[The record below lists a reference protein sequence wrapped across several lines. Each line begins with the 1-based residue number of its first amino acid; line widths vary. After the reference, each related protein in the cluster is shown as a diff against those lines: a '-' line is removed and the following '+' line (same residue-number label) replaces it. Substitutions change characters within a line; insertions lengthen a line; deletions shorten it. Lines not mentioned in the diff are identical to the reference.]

1 MKRYILLLLV
11 TTVGVVQGQDVF
23 REKLFS
29 VDLILKYAEDI
40 ALSDQQE
47 ASVKKIYN
55 DHISEFNSLK
65 WELDAQM
72 VKMDRLIST
81 DQVDNEA
88 ALKKM
93 DHLLDLENKLKKM
106 RFKVMLALK
115 SQLTET
121 QQEQLKGLRSSSD
134 GVGLNMMTPINE
146 NPRVMLKVDGPKS
159 AGDPLYIIKDQYGQR
174 RANSVSG
181 IEPADIESVEVI
193 KGEMALDE
201 YGQDG
206 KNGVI
211 IVTLKSRL

>member
-23 REKLFS
+23 QEKLFS
-29 VDLILKYAEDI
+29 IDLILKYAEDI
-40 ALSDQQE
+40 ALSDHQE
-47 ASVKKIYN
+47 TALKKIYN

-72 VKMDRLIST
+72 VKMDRLISSNE
-81 DQVDNEA
+81 VDDEA

-93 DHLLDLENKLKKM
+93 DNLLELESKLKKM

-115 SQLTET
+115 SELTGT
-121 QQEQLKGLRSSSD
+121 QQEQLKGLRPGSD
-134 GVGLNMMTPINE
+134 GTGLNMITPINE

-159 AGDPLYIIKDQYGQR
+159 AGDPLYIVKDQHGQG
-174 RANSVSG
+174 RARSISG
-181 IEPADIESVEVI
+181 IESSDIESIEVI
-193 KGEMALDE
+193 KGEMALE
-201 YGQDG
+201 KYGQEG

-211 IVTLKSRL
+211 IVTLKSRR